1 MTVRPR
7 RAVVRP
13 QRRHHI
19 PAPRPTAMKHLVV
32 CKPNGEFMRHI
43 DPHRISEVLRS
54 QDHFVWL
61 DMEDPQPND
70 VALLREE
77 FGFHPLAIEDAMR
90 AHERPKVDS
99 YDGYYFLVF
108 YALKYDAAQQ
118 QLLTQAISLFIGKN
132 YLVSVHHGGMPVIDE
147 TIKRW
152 EQNQEEFGQNVGAL
166 LYALFDAIVDDY
178 FPVVD
183 QVAERVE
190 DLEEQIFE
198 HYQEESLQEIFRI
211 KHDLLNMRRVVAP
224 ERDVLNVLI
233 RREVPIFER
242 GAVQYL
248 QDVYDHLL
256 RVTDSIDNYR
266 DLLSSA
272 TDAFLSVQS
281 NRLNQVVRTL
291 TVASIVLM
299 SVTLVAGI
307 YGMNFDPEFSP
318 FNMPELRWYL
328 GYPFALGLMVAIA
341 VGLIA
346 FFRRIKWL

>member
-1 MTVRPR
+1 MAIRTQRAPRPR
-7 RAVVRP
+7 R
-13 QRRHHI
+13 RHHV

-32 CKPNGEFMRHI
+32 CKPNGEFIRHI
-43 DPHRISEVLRS
+43 DPHQISDLLAA

-61 DMEDPQPND
+61 DMEDPQAGD
-70 VALLREE
+70 IALLQEE
-77 FGFHPLAIEDAMR
+77 FGFHPLAIEDATR

-99 YDGYYFLVF
+99 YNGYYFLVF
-108 YALKYDAAQQ
+108 YALKYDVTQQ
-118 QLLTQAISLFIGKN
+118 QLATQAISLFIGKN

-152 EQNQEEFGQNVGAL
+152 EENQEEFGQNVGAL

-183 QVAERVE
+183 QLADRVE
-190 DLEEQIFE
+190 GLEEQIFE
-198 HYQEESLQEIFRI
+198 HFQEESLQEVFRI
-211 KHDLLNMRRVVAP
+211 KRDLLNARRVVAP

-242 GAVQYL
+242 NTIQYL
-248 QDVYDHLL
+248 QDVYDHVI

-266 DLLSSA
+266 DLLSG
-272 TDAFLSVQS
+272 TLDAFLSVQS

-291 TVASIVLM
+291 TVTSIVLM

-307 YGMNFDPEFSP
+307 YGMNFDF
-318 FNMPELRWYL
+318 MPELHWRY
-328 GYPFALGLMVAIA
+328 GYAWALGLMVAISG
-341 VGLIA
+341 GLIL